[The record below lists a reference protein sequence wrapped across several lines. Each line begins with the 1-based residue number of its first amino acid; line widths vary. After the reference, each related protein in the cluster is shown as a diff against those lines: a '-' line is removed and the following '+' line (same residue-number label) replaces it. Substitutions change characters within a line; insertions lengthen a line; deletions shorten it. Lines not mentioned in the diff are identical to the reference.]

1 MEHRNCK
8 KNRHGL
14 SRWLVFVSLVSTGVA
29 MNAAAAESDADV
41 ARRVAESWVAIVDG
55 AEYARSWETLAV
67 ELRRKVSRE
76 DWATDMRTLRAPLG
90 ALQER
95 SLIGAR
101 FVRDLPDAPPGEYMV
116 VQYSSRYEHF
126 PAVLETIVPMRGD
139 DGVWRV
145 AGYFIRGDI
154 QTAPPQ

>member
-1 MEHRNCK
+1 M
-8 KNRHGL
+8 
-14 SRWLVFVSLVSTGVA
+14 SRWLVFVTFVSAGVA
-29 MNAAAAESDADV
+29 LNAAGAESDADV

-76 DWATDMRTLRAPLG
+76 EWATDMRTMRAPLG

-101 FVRDLPDAPPGEYMV
+101 YVRDLPDAPPGDYIV

-126 PAVLETIVPMRGD
+126 PSVLETIIPMRGD

-154 QTAPPQ
+154 QAAPPQ